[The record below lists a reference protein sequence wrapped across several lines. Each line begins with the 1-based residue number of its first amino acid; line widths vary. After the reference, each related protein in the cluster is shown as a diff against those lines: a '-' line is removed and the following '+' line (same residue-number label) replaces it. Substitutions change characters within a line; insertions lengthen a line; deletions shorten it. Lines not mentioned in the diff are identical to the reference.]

1 MDITST
7 STVLPRV
14 FEVEQELTSSPL
26 KDIKAEVRKELQ
38 KGNISSRVKP
48 GDRIAITAGSRGIA
62 NISTIIAAVVEAVK
76 ECGGKPFVIPAMG
89 SHGGAT
95 PEGQME
101 ILSHYGITPEAI
113 GAPIVSSMEVD
124 LLAQLEDG
132 TPIYISRDAY
142 NADGIVL
149 VNRVKPHTDFKDD
162 IESGLV
168 KMLVIGMGKQKG
180 AESLHSFLAEGYHKI
195 MQKMAEIILKKAKI
209 VCGVAIVEDGWHQTA
224 VIKAIPP
231 EKIIQGEKELLKIAK
246 GYMARIPFKEID
258 LLVVGEIGKEISGAG
273 MDPNVTGRFTIH
285 DEYDPEAPKVNKI
298 VVLDL
303 THGTEGNATGL
314 GLADLTTKRVFEKID
329 YEKTFVNCLTSCW
342 ANTGRIPIFLPS
354 DRDTI
359 MMGLRIAGIRDYK
372 KAKIVMIKNTLDLRR
387 FLISET
393 LQQELQR
400 SPELTKKVKVVSE
413 PREIVFGVLG
423 NLAR

>member
-1 MDITST
+1 M
-7 STVLPRV
+7 
-14 FEVEQELTSSPL
+14 
-26 KDIKAEVRKELQ
+26 
-38 KGNISSRVKP
+38 
-48 GDRIAITAGSRGIA
+48 
-62 NISTIIAAVVEAVK
+62 VK
-76 ECGGKPFVIPAMG
+76 ECGGKPFIIPAMG

-95 PEGQME
+95 PEGQKE
-101 ILSHYGITPEAI
+101 ILNHYGITPENI
-113 GAPIVSSMEVD
+113 GAPLVSSMEVD
-124 LLAQLEDG
+124 LLAHLEDG
-132 TPIYISRDAY
+132 TPIYISRDAH
-142 NADGIVL
+142 NADGIIV
-149 VNRVKPHTDFKDD
+149 VNRVKPHTDFKED

-209 VCGVAIVEDGWHQTA
+209 VCGVAIVEDGCHQTS
-224 VIKAIPP
+224 IIRAIPP
-231 EKIIQGEKELLKIAK
+231 ERIIQEEKELLKIAK
-246 GYMARIPFKEID
+246 RYMARIPFKEID

-273 MDPNVTGRFTIH
+273 MDPNVTGRFTIQ

-298 VVLDL
+298 VVLNL
-303 THGTEGNATGL
+303 THESEGNATGL
-314 GLADLTTKRVFEKID
+314 GLADLTTKKVFEKID
-329 YEKTFVNCLTSCW
+329 FEKTFVNCLTSCW

-372 KAKIVMIKNTLDLRR
+372 KAKVVMIKNTLDLRR

-393 LQQELQR
+393 LQQDLER
-400 SPELTKKVKVVSE
+400 SPGLAKKVKVVSE
-413 PREIVFGVLG
+413 PREIVFDVLG